1 MLYLVALLVGL
12 VIGFLRG
19 GRLSHLTGLRLRWLW
34 IIPVALAIQLM
45 IFPLFSRTP
54 LLPYATVPLHV
65 LSYVLAGVW
74 LIANLREPPL
84 VVMVSG
90 ALSNFVTV
98 AVNGGRMPAS
108 ETALRAAGWSETAD
122 LLVSQGDYGNVVLMG
137 ETTRL
142 NWLGDYLYL
151 PEWVPFA
158 VAFSIG
164 DVLIMVGL
172 AWLIARGMVASD

>member
-1 MLYLVALLVGL
+1 MLYLVALLIGL
-12 VIGFLRG
+12 AVGFLRG
-19 GRLSHLTGLRLRWLW
+19 GRLSHLARLRLRWLW
-34 IIPVALAIQLM
+34 IIPVALAVQLM
-45 IFPLFSRTP
+45 IFPLFSRAP

-65 LSYVLAGVW
+65 LSYALVGVW
-74 LIANLREPPL
+74 LLANLRVTPL
-84 VVMVSG
+84 VVVGCG
-90 ALSNFVTV
+90 ALANFVTV

-108 ETALRAAGWSETAD
+108 AAALRGAGWSKTAD
-122 LLVSQGDYGNVVLMG
+122 FLVSQGEYGNVVLMG

-151 PEWVPFA
+151 PDWVPFA
-158 VAFSIG
+158 IAFSIG